1 MMEEIRFGTDG
12 WRGRIAS
19 EFSFRNV
26 RRAADALARV
36 LPPRSRVALGGDH
49 RFLSEEF
56 ARAAANVLAAR
67 GHRPVLADGPAT
79 SPALSF
85 ALKGLRAAAGVMI
98 TASHNPPVDNGFKI
112 KIPPGRSAPP
122 EWTARLENALTP
134 EDPNAPPGPL
144 ERFPVLDAYAA
155 GLLARRD
162 PRLWRGKKFPVVVDA
177 MHGSGG
183 RVWARLFAAMRW
195 PGTLLRDNRD
205 PLFGGT
211 PPEPIE
217 KNLAPLVE
225 AVRARKA
232 ALGLALDGDA
242 DRLGVVDDTG
252 TYLPPHTVFPLLL
265 QHLTENRRLKG
276 AVVQAVS
283 LGYVSERLARAKGL
297 PWGEVPVGF
306 KHVADVMGKKRVLL
320 GGEESGGYGVG
331 LWSPER
337 DGVLMGLLLME
348 LVAAGGR
355 PLSVLV
361 RELAA
366 AHGASSFQR
375 ADTPLRA
382 PVVNKN
388 LWTEAVSKRV
398 PEKFAGR
405 VVKERRTL
413 DGLKVVFDDA
423 SWVLLRPSGT
433 EPLLRVYA
441 ETPEPARTAQL
452 VAKAQEWAAVRA

>member
-1 MMEEIRFGTDG
+1 
-12 WRGRIAS
+12 
-19 EFSFRNV
+19 
-26 RRAADALARV
+26 
-36 LPPRSRVALGGDH
+36 
-49 RFLSEEF
+49 
-56 ARAAANVLAAR
+56 
-67 GHRPVLADGPAT
+67 
-79 SPALSF
+79 
-85 ALKGLRAAAGVMI
+85 
-98 TASHNPPVDNGFKI
+98 
-112 KIPPGRSAPP
+112 
-122 EWTARLENALTP
+122 
-134 EDPNAPPGPL
+134 
-144 ERFPVLDAYAA
+144 
-155 GLLARRD
+155 
-162 PRLWRGKKFPVVVDA
+162 
-177 MHGSGG
+177 
-183 RVWARLFAAMRW
+183 
-195 PGTLLRDNRD
+195 
-205 PLFGGT
+205 
-211 PPEPIE
+211 
-217 KNLAPLVE
+217 
-225 AVRARKA
+225 
-232 ALGLALDGDA
+232 
-242 DRLGVVDDTG
+242 LGVVDETG

-331 LWSPER
+331 LWTPER

-348 LVAAGGR
+348 LVTAAGR

-382 PVVNKN
+382 PVADKN

-441 ETPEPARTAQL
+441 ETPDSARTAQL